1 MTRSAIS
8 SKLGEVFE
16 WKVYSHDQ
24 PSDLLTRLRGR
35 GFKIG
40 EEEALM
46 VLDLHEL
53 PTRLRASAPE
63 GITVRMVTNDLG
75 ISHFLVLEAAIWGR
89 STTTREFLLSSLS
102 DQLQRNLAF
111 VAYADHDPIG
121 FGRVSVSPQSCFAGL
136 WSGSVL
142 SDFRGRGVY
151 RALLSA
157 RIHMRKSSIR
167 FVFCGLTPCQP
178 AVRSL
183 TDTGSSN

>member
-63 GITVRMVTNDLG
+63 GITVRMVT
-75 ISHFLVLEAAIWGR
+75 
-89 STTTREFLLSSLS
+89 S
-102 DQLQRNLAF
+102 DQE
-111 VAYADHDPIG
+111 I
-121 FGRVSVSPQSCFAGL
+121 S
-136 WSGSVL
+136 
-142 SDFRGRGVY
+142 
-151 RALLSA
+151 
-157 RIHMRKSSIR
+157 
-167 FVFCGLTPCQP
+167 
-178 AVRSL
+178 
-183 TDTGSSN
+183 